1 MEIGTQLKTVK
12 ITSNIFA
19 VYLPPSSCKRSLW
32 TTPGHSKGCL
42 SKTSLSKTPFFILF
56 LGHRWFV
63 CTTMLCG
70 VFGSRVLGVRKA
82 FLVLSRQIAPR
93 NSLWGCLFVKKGLLG
108 ASSKRVLHNTYQGY
122 TILGLLVFYLVFF
135 QFLFSVHFV
144 RKLHHQNNYQLCFL
158 ILCFVYGNSSYLFY
172 PLLHRAAALPP
183 LQSGE
188 SVTPWSTPGHGW
200 RNNR

>member
-1 MEIGTQLKTVK
+1 MEIGTPLKTVK

-63 CTTMLCG
+63 CTMLCG

-108 ASSKRVLHNTYQGY
+108 ASSKRVQHNTYQGY
-122 TILGLLVFYLVFF
+122 TILDLLSFFYFVFF
-135 QFLFSVHFV
+135 NTRNQTLWAWFSNSRCGGILIQSRNILLCSILYDCMVYPDLKCLIFETKHLFIFFWGRRLIFLS
-144 RKLHHQNNYQLCFL
+144 
-158 ILCFVYGNSSYLFY
+158 
-172 PLLHRAAALPP
+172 
-183 LQSGE
+183 
-188 SVTPWSTPGHGW
+188 
-200 RNNR
+200 